1 MSPLGTLLAA
11 LVLAGSTAPVPH
23 DPGLSSLQVTCRGNR
38 LAVHVAFANAD
49 FRCATAFDR
58 NGDGTLDAL
67 ELASA
72 RPALAELVRTEF
84 VLLAPSGV
92 GVPADLLAAELAE
105 NKDIELSLAFARPEA
120 DAVLQVGFLRLFA
133 HGHRCY
139 AALLDD
145 AGAVAGDAL
154 LNPRA
159 FTFAI
164 PAAPVATGF
173 AQAGA
178 FLALGIEHILIGYDH
193 LAFLLAL
200 LVGCLSWRR
209 IVATITAFTVAHSL
223 TLLDAATGLVR
234 LPGLLVEAS
243 IAASIVAVAVAN
255 LVQRGSTAHRWP
267 WAFGFGLVHG
277 FGFASVLADL
287 DVVSAR
293 SPGLAPLLAFNVGVE
308 IGQLAFALAIIPL
321 LRFLALRPRG
331 ARVAPLV
338 SLAVGLLGCWWLGE
352 RLLA

>member
-1 MSPLGTLLAA
+1 MSPISVLAA
-11 LVLAGSTAPVPH
+11 LVLAGSAAPVPH

-49 FRCATAFDR
+49 FRGATALDR
-58 NGDGTLDAL
+58 NGDGTIDAL

-72 RPALAELVRTEF
+72 RPELAELVRTEF
-84 VLLAPSGV
+84 VLLAPSGA
-92 GVPADLLAAELAE
+92 GAPELFAAELAE
-105 NKDIELSLAFARPEA
+105 NKDIELSLAFARPEG
-120 DAVLQVGFLRLFA
+120 DAVLQVPFLQLFA

-139 AALLDD
+139 AAFRDD
-145 AGAVAGDAL
+145 AGAVIGDAL

-164 PAAPVATGF
+164 PVAAPVASGF
-173 AQAGA
+173 AQSGA
-178 FLALGIEHILIGYDH
+178 FLVLGIEHILIGYDH

-223 TLLDAATGLVR
+223 TLLGAATGLVR
-234 LPGLLVEAS
+234 LPSLLVES
-243 IAASIVAVAVAN
+243 GIAASIVAVAVAN
-255 LVQRGSTAHRWP
+255 LLQRSGTAHRWP

-287 DVVSAR
+287 DITSAH
-293 SPGLAPLLAFNVGVE
+293 SPGLAPLLCFNLGVE
-308 IGQLAFALAIIPL
+308 IGQLAFALAIVPL
-321 LRFLALRPRG
+321 LRFLAHRPRG
-331 ARVAPLV
+331 ARVAPAV
-338 SLAVGLLGCWWLGE
+338 SLAVGLLGCWWLCE